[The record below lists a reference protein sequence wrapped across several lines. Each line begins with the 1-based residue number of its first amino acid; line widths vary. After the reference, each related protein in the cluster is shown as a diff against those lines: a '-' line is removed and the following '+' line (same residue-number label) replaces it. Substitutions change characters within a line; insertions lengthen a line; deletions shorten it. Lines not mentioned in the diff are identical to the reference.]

1 VTQVAQTTLKFDAIA
16 WKFVGSEF
24 AGQTYADWPIER
36 RLDGYLLHH
45 GLVDVFD
52 DGSACEALLGR
63 VMDNIGRAV
72 RDRLLRRH
80 VDTPSL
86 ANPVAAASLP
96 PDVSGRRRHR

>member
-1 VTQVAQTTLKFDAIA
+1 
-16 WKFVGSEF
+16 
-24 AGQTYADWPIER
+24 
-36 RLDGYLLHH
+36 
-45 GLVDVFD
+45 
-52 DGSACEALLGR
+52 LLGR

-96 PDVSGRRRHR
+96 PDVSGRRRHP

>member
-16 WKFVGSEF
+16 WKFVGAEF

-45 GLVDVFD
+45 GLVDIFD

-72 RDRLLRRH
+72 RNRLLRRH

-96 PDVSGRRRHR
+96 SEVSGRRRHP

>member
-1 VTQVAQTTLKFDAIA
+1 MTQGAQTKLKFDAIA
-16 WKFVGSEF
+16 WKFLGSEF

-45 GLVDVFD
+45 GLVDIFD
-52 DGSACEALLGR
+52 DGSACEALLER
-63 VMDNIGRAV
+63 VMDNVGRAV
-72 RDRLLRRH
+72 RDGLLRRH